1 MAKQAIWGTMGLL
14 QRTSVGI
21 EISHGG
27 IAAVALCCSP
37 SNKITLQRASRT
49 TLPADTIRHSL
60 KKSQILQPEVFVRM
74 LREAWGSL
82 HLATR
87 QVALSLPDSAGLV
100 MLLSLDEPW
109 KTRDEATEMIRWKLA
124 KRLGMTPELLHLDF
138 QLIERKADGGS
149 DLLVALIHRTVI
161 LQYEELAMEAG
172 LQPTRVGFHTLHLLR
187 LLDRLSIGTG
197 QIITLYDNALGTF
210 ALSDTRPV
218 FYRVKTVTPG
228 STETGLLRRELA
240 ASLSAARHIYGG
252 SLPGTSH
259 ALAAPQNPSFIE
271 LVHETS
277 NTSPSMVDPAALLE
291 QGPESGLTS
300 QQLFQSSAAIG
311 AALGAT

>member
-1 MAKQAIWGTMGLL
+1 MGLL
-14 QRTSVGI
+14 QRKAVGI

-49 TLPADTIRHSL
+49 TLPTDTIRHSL
-60 KKSQILQPEVFVRM
+60 KETQILQPAVFVKA

-109 KTRDEATEMIRWKLA
+109 KTRIEATEMIRWKLA
-124 KRLGMTPELLHLDF
+124 KRLGMDPELLHLDF
-138 QLIERKADGGS
+138 QLLEHKTDGSS

-161 LQYEELAMEAG
+161 LQYEELTMEAG
-172 LQPTRVGFHTLHLLR
+172 LQPTRIGFHTLHLLR

-197 QIITLYDNALGTF
+197 QIITLYDNALGTL
-210 ALSDTRPV
+210 ALSDARPV
-218 FYRVKTVTPG
+218 FYRVKTVPPG
-228 STETGLLRRELA
+228 SAQTVLLRRELA
-240 ASLSAARHIYGG
+240 ASLSAVRHTYGG
-252 SLPGTSH
+252 TLPGTSH
-259 ALAAPQNPSFIE
+259 ALAAPQNSSFTE
-271 LVHETS
+271 LVHETCS
-277 NTSPSMVDPAALLE
+277 TSPSMVDLAALVD
-291 QGPESGLTS
+291 QGSESALS
-300 QQLFQSSAAIG
+300 PQQLFQSSAAIG
-311 AALGAT
+311 SALGAT